1 MKNINKNRL
10 IDSFKNTIFEPLKK
24 PLSEYAE
31 LGIDSVM
38 DSDVLKQIPVISTI
52 IGFCKLGYNL
62 HERHMI
68 NEIMKFF
75 DGLDVDSIDKERLR
89 VYREYLEDNPIEM
102 EKELSRILIMLDK
115 NIEDRQSKYLGKFYR
130 ALLNQEI
137 KNNEFVIF
145 SRIVVEM
152 FDSDFDI
159 IRNFEEI
166 TCDKKNEYQRLCYLN
181 LISEKPVISNGEIEA
196 FDEGYGLTAYQQ
208 AQFDCGYC
216 YKMTELGVKFLRLI
230 D

>member
-89 VYREYLEDNPIEM
+89 VYREYLEDNPI
-102 EKELSRILIMLDK
+102 
-115 NIEDRQSKYLGKFYR
+115 
-130 ALLNQEI
+130 
-137 KNNEFVIF
+137 
-145 SRIVVEM
+145 
-152 FDSDFDI
+152 
-159 IRNFEEI
+159 
-166 TCDKKNEYQRLCYLN
+166 
-181 LISEKPVISNGEIEA
+181 
-196 FDEGYGLTAYQQ
+196 
-208 AQFDCGYC
+208 
-216 YKMTELGVKFLRLI
+216 
-230 D
+230 